1 MTRKP
6 VIARALAA
14 QDVEDALTYYLTE
27 ASETIALGFLD
38 VLEQAYAHISRFP
51 ETGSSR
57 YAHELNL
64 PGLCSWS
71 MGSYP
76 YVIFYMPTADHID
89 VWRVL
94 HAKRDIPS
102 WLSGTVDPES

>member
-1 MTRKP
+1 MTHKP
-6 VIARALAA
+6 VIARARAT

-27 ASETIALGFLD
+27 ASERVAMGFVD
-38 VLEQAYAHISRFP
+38 ELEQAYAHLSRFP

-57 YAHELNL
+57 YAYELNL
-64 PGLCSWS
+64 PGLYAWPIS
-71 MGSYP
+71 SYP
-76 YVIFYMPTADHID
+76 YVIFYMLAADHID

-102 WLSGTVDPES
+102 WLADTISPGS